1 MNTVLAI
8 AATLDMKSKKLS
20 LCNLITSYNV
30 KNEISIGLA
39 SPVLALIEN
48 KEETLMGLAQPLAAL
63 VENTLDQM
71 IIT

>member
-1 MNTVLAI
+1 MNIVLAI
-8 AATLDMKSKKLS
+8 LTILEIKSKRLS
-20 LCNLITSYNV
+20 LCNLITSSNV
-30 KNEISIGLA
+30 KKETFVGLA
-39 SPVLALIEN
+39 GLVLVEN